1 MSPAHFPGRHSKT
14 PHFVP
19 SWPRFARALLVFVFF
34 GNVVPPLQAA
44 KWREIT
50 PEEFALDSP
59 SIDPDFGAE
68 YLFNEATLEQRW
80 EEGRTSGK
88 FRYYNR
94 IKVFNK
100 QGVEDVAKIEL
111 VYAKGREIRQV
122 EGRTVKPDG
131 TVINLPKNAIFD
143 QEVVRKGRTNVRATT
158 FAFSNLEPGDIVE
171 LQYSKNTGDSAYL
184 VNMDFQS
191 ELPARRVYR
200 SLKPFSVPGIQ
211 HKIIRMQFPEGKKLN
226 SSRGGAYEFE
236 FNDVPASI
244 EEPYAFPEIHVG
256 PFIVLYYYDFEPN
269 LKTYWK
275 GRSKELNSEARKKLK
290 VSKPLKS
297 FVLEHTADI
306 SDPREKLRALYNWC
320 QSEPTNLNY
329 SKGVYTQQEKKD
341 LSENFNPQ
349 DTFSRKYGTPENIN
363 ILFGTMAKALGHEVQ
378 LASTGDIRDMMF
390 NEGVKAV
397 FSLYEKSIAIKI
409 QGEWNFFNP
418 GESPFIAFD
427 SIPWWSC
434 GSKALIGDP
443 KVAKFI
449 DVPMPKASYSIFDRQ
464 GVFELSEEG
473 TLSGTVTLKL
483 LGFQDLDMKESLSR
497 RFTTEK
503 EENFIVRDLKKNL
516 PKATATNFV
525 ILNRSSRNTMEI
537 SYDVEIPEYADVTG
551 KRIFLQPAVFQKNAT
566 PIFTEEKRQ
575 GDILFPYPST
585 EKDQIYIQVP
595 PGFALE
601 EGSAPSS
608 LDLGSIGLY
617 ETKLG
622 LTKSNRVQYN
632 RTLQNNLRMVAK
644 KFYDPIKEIFSSVN
658 QIDQHTLT
666 FKRVEAE

>member
-1 MSPAHFPGRHSKT
+1 MSPANT
-14 PHFVP
+14 PSHIALDYH
-19 SWPRFARALLVFVFF
+19 PRTDWKRFIRILVASFFLLNGF
-34 GNVVPPLQAA
+34 NPLQAA

-50 PEEFALDSP
+50 PEEFAMDSP
-59 SIDPDFGAE
+59 TIDPDFGAE
-68 YLFNEATLEQRW
+68 YLFNEAKLEQRW
-80 EEGRTSGK
+80 DEGRTSGK

-111 VYAKGREIRQV
+111 VYSRGREIRQV

-131 TVINLPKNAIFD
+131 TVIKLPKNAIFD
-143 QEVVRKGRTNVRATT
+143 QEVIRKGRNNVRATT

-171 LQYSKNTGDSAYL
+171 LQYTKDTGDSAYL

-191 ELPARRVYR
+191 ELPAQRVYR
-200 SLKPFSVPGIQ
+200 SLRPFSVPGIQ
-211 HKIIRMQFPEGKKLN
+211 HKIIRMQFPADKFN
-226 SSRGGAYEFE
+226 TSRGGAYEFE
-236 FNDVPASI
+236 FTNVPASI
-244 EEPYAFPEIHVG
+244 EEPYAFPEIHLG

-275 GRSKELNSEARKKLK
+275 GRSKELNSDARKKLK
-290 VSKPLKS
+290 VSKPIKS

-306 SDPREKLRALYNWC
+306 SDPREKLRALYNWG
-320 QSEPTNLNY
+320 QSELTNLHY
-329 SKGVYTQQEKKD
+329 SRGVYTQQEKKD
-341 LSENFNPQ
+341 LSENYSPQ
-349 DTFSRKYGTPENIN
+349 ETFSRKYGTPENIN

-378 LASTGDIRDMMF
+378 LASTGDMRDMMF

-409 QGEWNFFNP
+409 QGEWSFFNP
-418 GESPFIAFD
+418 GESPFLAFD
-427 SIPWWSC
+427 SIPWWGC
-434 GSKALIGDP
+434 GSKSLVGDP
-443 KVAKFI
+443 KAAKFI
-449 DVPMPKASYSIFDRQ
+449 DVPMPTADYSILDRK
-464 GVFELSEEG
+464 GEFELSEDG
-473 TLSGTVTLKL
+473 SLTGTVTLKL
-483 LGFQDLDMKESLSR
+483 FGFQDLDMKESLSR

-525 ILNRSSRNTMEI
+525 ILNRSSRQTMEI
-537 SYDVEIPEYADVTG
+537 TYDVEIPEYADVTG
-551 KRIFLQPAVFQKNAT
+551 KRIFLQPAVFQKNAA

-585 EKDQIYIQVP
+585 EKDYITIQVP
-595 PGFALE
+595 RNFALE
-601 EGSAPSS
+601 EGSAPSPIE
-608 LDLGSIGLY
+608 LGSLGLY

-632 RTLQNNLRMVAK
+632 RTFATNLRMVAK
-644 KFYDPIKEIFSSVN
+644 KFYEPVKEIFSSVN